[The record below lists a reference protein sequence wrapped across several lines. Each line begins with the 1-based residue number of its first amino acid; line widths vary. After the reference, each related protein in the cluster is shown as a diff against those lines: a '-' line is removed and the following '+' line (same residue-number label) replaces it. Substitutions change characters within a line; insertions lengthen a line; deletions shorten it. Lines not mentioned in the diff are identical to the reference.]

1 MQKKYVYAGEEFRS
15 AWAVKRAIEKAERK
29 RFAPEPDG
37 TLEEKQTFWAGVGV
51 TYTEEPDPTPSLE
64 TLKARKNA
72 ELEKA
77 FLQWYEKDAVVV
89 SSLGFTADS
98 DARSMMDVSG
108 IVTALEAEPEETR
121 TAVAFMDH
129 NNEAHMLTLEQV
141 QTLRLEIIQNGQ
153 AAYQQKW
160 ALRTAIENA
169 ESDEALTAIVIKFE
183 PMDFSQEAVND
194 AS

>member
-1 MQKKYVYAGEEFRS
+1 MQKKYVYAGETYGS
-15 AWAVKRAIEKAERK
+15 AWAVKRAIEKAENT
-29 RFAPEPDG
+29 RFGPEPDG
-37 TLEEKQTFWAGVGV
+37 TLEEKQTFWAGFDV

-121 TAVAFMDH
+121 NTVAFMDH

-169 ESDEALTAIVIKFE
+169 EGDEALTAIVIKFE
-183 PMDFSQEAVND
+183 PMDFSQEVVND